1 MQFDFKTEA
10 TITLHADEI
19 DHFFNIVSKITP
31 DKEVVGFRTNKFTK
45 KEMVII
51 ENLNKVKEQIYVKK

>member
-10 TITLHADEI
+10 RITLLADEI

-31 DKEVVGFRTNKFTK
+31 DKEAVGFKTNQFTK

>member
-10 TITLHADEI
+10 TIILHADEI

>member
-10 TITLHADEI
+10 RITLLADEI

-31 DKEVVGFRTNKFTK
+31 DKEVAGFKINKFTK

>member
-10 TITLHADEI
+10 RITLLADEI

-31 DKEVVGFRTNKFTK
+31 DKEAVGFKTNKFTK

>member
-10 TITLHADEI
+10 TITLLADEI

-51 ENLNKVKEQIYVKK
+51 ENLNKVREQIYVKK

>member
-10 TITLHADEI
+10 RITLLADEI

-51 ENLNKVKEQIYVKK
+51 DNLNKVKEQIYVKK

>member
-10 TITLHADEI
+10 KITLLADEI

>member
-1 MQFDFKTEA
+1 MQFNFKTEA
-10 TITLHADEI
+10 TITLLADEI

-31 DKEVVGFRTNKFTK
+31 DKEAVGFKTNQFTK

-51 ENLNKVKEQIYVKK
+51 DNLNKVKEQIYVKK

>member
-10 TITLHADEI
+10 TITLSADEI